1 MKKEPKYKKKKA
13 RGGGGGRGGGKGV
26 KTRCRFYSSTKK

>member
-1 MKKEPKYKKKKA
+1 MKTEPKYKENGREGGK
-13 RGGGGGRGGGKGV
+13 GGGGRGESV

>member
-1 MKKEPKYKKKKA
+1 MKKEPKYKENGREGGK
-13 RGGGGGRGGGKGV
+13 GGGGGESV

>member
-1 MKKEPKYKKKKA
+1 MKKEPKYKENGK
-13 RGGGGGRGGGKGV
+13 GGGGGGV